1 MFNRCESGAWCN
13 TNRAV
18 FLVTTGCDAI
28 ARGETEVRNWR
39 VLIVAWKYH
48 EQFHRSAGYNE
59 TLSD

>member
-39 VLIVAWKYH
+39 VLIVAW
-48 EQFHRSAGYNE
+48 EIS
-59 TLSD
+59 